1 MAKVPLKLQCE
12 DCLLVFGTDI
22 WGWKQV
28 ACPDCG
34 SNRGSGFDAD
44 RTCPSSR
51 TLDSEV
57 RAPRPRHLGEN
68 PVKRL
73 LKIFEKIAL
82 QLLENFEKLQA
93 GLVPKKRVRPFE
105 SLP

>member
-34 SNRGSGFDAD
+34 SSRLKVKSDREFLIIGLLLSNRGSGFDAD
-44 RTCPSSR
+44 PY
-51 TLDSEV
+51 
-57 RAPRPRHLGEN
+57 
-68 PVKRL
+68 
-73 LKIFEKIAL
+73 
-82 QLLENFEKLQA
+82 
-93 GLVPKKRVRPFE
+93 
-105 SLP
+105 LP

>member
-34 SNRGSGFDAD
+34 ISRLKVKPDREFLIIGSIVV
-44 RTCPSSR
+44 
-51 TLDSEV
+51 E
-57 RAPRPRHLGEN
+57 
-68 PVKRL
+68 
-73 LKIFEKIAL
+73 
-82 QLLENFEKLQA
+82 
-93 GLVPKKRVRPFE
+93 
-105 SLP
+105 